1 MLRNNYMW
9 NYTNQKVC
17 FIIKKNRD
25 FGDGS
30 PIPFFVKKTYYGYS
44 SVRNNKKVLF
54 LLLENFT

>member
-1 MLRNNYMW
+1 MW

-25 FGDGS
+25 FGDGF